1 MTFMRAKEKS
11 HPSSSSF
18 INWPL
23 FLLTA
28 GFVLLF
34 CVITATNMRLLS
46 EIVDLGFQ
54 FSTKYFGLFW
64 QVELLINFLVSMVI
78 CCLPGSQFRMGKLQ
92 KPEFSFFQWGSMII
106 CTLLA
111 GGGVFWAA
119 GEPISHFLSPPPLF
133 NTAPGS
139 EAAISVALAQSFFH
153 WGFIGWA
160 ILGSTG
166 AIILMY
172 YHYEKGLP
180 LAPRTL
186 LYPLFGKYAIKGPI
200 GLIADAVSVIAVLA
214 GTVGPIGFVGLQV
227 SYGLHELFGF
237 ADSFTIQAATIICL
251 VSLYTFSSITGLQNG
266 IQFLSRLN
274 VILAGILLSF
284 MLLTGPTLF
293 IFKSFFSGLYTYLT
307 HFFSMALYRGNA
319 GLMSND
325 TWLNW
330 WTIFFWGWFIG
341 YGPMMAMF
349 IARISR
355 GRSIRSI
362 IIMLA
367 IIAPLVTNF
376 WFTILGG
383 SGIALEFLNPG
394 SIANAFQDNN
404 LPAALLATTSNFPF
418 GFILSL
424 LFMVLTSIFAATTGD
439 SMTYMISVSVSTN
452 GKTTVPIRSFWG
464 ITMGVMAISLIY
476 VGAGSIEKL
485 QSFIV
490 ITAVPVSLILAPA
503 IWDAV
508 RITLN
513 KANSVSQKTRK
524 SLHGSIQG

>member
-1 MTFMRAKEKS
+1 MNRMRTRKKNLP
-11 HPSSSSF
+11 PSRSLV
-18 INWPL
+18 NWPL

-34 CVITATNMRLLS
+34 CLITATNMPLLS
-46 EIVDLGFQ
+46 RIVDAGFQ
-54 FSTKYFGLFW
+54 FSTKYFGFFW
-64 QVELLINFLVSMVI
+64 QCELLINFIISMII
-78 CCLPGSQFRMGKLQ
+78 CFLPGSKSIMGKLQ
-92 KPEFSFFQWGSMII
+92 KPEFSIFQWGSMII

-133 NTAPGS
+133 NAEPGS
-139 EAAISVALAQSFFH
+139 ETAISVALAQSFLH
-153 WGFIGWA
+153 WGFTGWA

-186 LYPLFGKYAIKGPI
+186 LYPIFGKYAIKGPI
-200 GLIADAVSVIAVLA
+200 GLLADAASVIAVLA

-227 SYGLHELFGF
+227 SYGLHELFGLP
-237 ADSFTIQAATIICL
+237 DSLAIQVATIIFL
-251 VSLYTFSSITGLQNG
+251 VSLYTFSSVTGIQKG

-274 VILAGILLSF
+274 VILAGLLLTF
-284 MLLTGPTLF
+284 MLLAGPTLF

-319 GLMSND
+319 GLMSD
-325 TWLNW
+325 DAWLNW
-330 WTIFFWGWFIG
+330 WTLFFWGWFIG

-349 IARISR
+349 IAKISR

-383 SGIALEFLNPG
+383 SGIALEFHHPG

-404 LPAALLATTSNFPF
+404 LPAALLATTTNFPF
-418 GFILSL
+418 GFVLSL
-424 LFMVLTSIFAATTGD
+424 LFIVLTSIFAATTGA
-439 SMTYMISVSVSTN
+439 SMTYTISVSMSKN
-452 GKTTVPIRSFWG
+452 GKTTVPIRLFWG
-464 ITMGVMAISLIY
+464 LTMGIMAISLIY
-476 VGAGSIEKL
+476 VGAGSIDKL

-508 RITLN
+508 RITHMKSRQKITKSTRRESLN
-513 KANSVSQKTRK
+513 S
-524 SLHGSIQG
+524 

>member
-1 MTFMRAKEKS
+1 MRAKEKS

-46 EIVDLGFQ
+46 EIVESGFR

-64 QVELLINFLVSMVI
+64 QVELLINFLVSMMI

-106 CTLLA
+106 CTCLA
-111 GGGVFWAA
+111 SGVGFWAA
-119 GEPISHFLSPPPLF
+119 GEPIAHFLSPPPLF
-133 NTAPGS
+133 DTAPGS
-139 EAAISVALAQSFFH
+139 EAAISAALAQSFFH

-166 AIILMY
+166 AIVLMY
-172 YHYEKGLP
+172 YHYEQGLP

-186 LYPLFGKYAIKGPI
+186 LYPLFGQYAIKGPI
-200 GLIADAVSVIAVLA
+200 GIFTDAASVIAVLA
-214 GTVGPIGFVGLQV
+214 CTVGPIGFLGLQV

-251 VSLYTFSSITGLQNG
+251 VSLYTLSSITGLQNG
-266 IQFLSRLN
+266 IQSLGRFN
-274 VILAGILLSF
+274 VILAGLLLTF

-307 HFFSMALYRGNA
+307 HFFSMALYRGNT
-319 GLMSND
+319 GVMSND
-325 TWLNW
+325 NWLNW
-330 WTIFFWGWFIG
+330 WTLFFWGWYIG
-341 YGPMMAMF
+341 CGPMRAMF

-367 IIAPLVTNF
+367 IVAPLVTNF

-383 SGIALEFLNPG
+383 SGIALELHHPG
-394 SIANAFQDNN
+394 SIATAFQDHS

-424 LFMVLTSIFAATTGD
+424 LCIVLTSIFTATTGA
-439 SMTYMISVSVSTN
+439 SMTYMISVSMSNN
-452 GKTTVPIRSFWG
+452 GKSTVLIRLFWG

-524 SLHGSIQG
+524 SLH